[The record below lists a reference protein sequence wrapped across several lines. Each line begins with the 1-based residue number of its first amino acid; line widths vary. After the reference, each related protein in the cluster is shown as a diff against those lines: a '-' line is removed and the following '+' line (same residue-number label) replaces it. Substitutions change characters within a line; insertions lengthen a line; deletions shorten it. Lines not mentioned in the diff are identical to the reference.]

1 MSDAR
6 KVSCC
11 VLFPLIVALAARAAT
26 PEQDGA
32 SPRPSAKAERAA
44 WQWSDEERLKVRFD
58 PVSIRE
64 RSSREATEPYGV
76 QPPNVVRGTSKTT
89 QSVDATAGNLIVGR
103 RNPELL
109 MPFELFN
116 LLIEQ
121 GFTGDAAARA
131 EFRKSVAPQIEATAI
146 APDTF
151 WSAVERAAAPFIRNQ
166 QQERELLAQLNEAKT
181 DEARTAIRQQLK
193 NLQQP
198 QCQQRAAALEA
209 VTKRLGR
216 SVVYRVL
223 YEGIAPSLNVTS
235 VEPDTPARLQFV
247 AGGCR

>member
-1 MSDAR
+1 MNRAWQVFSW
-6 KVSCC
+6 
-11 VLFPLIVALAARAAT
+11 VLFPLVVVLAAHAAT
-26 PEQDGA
+26 PEQDA
-32 SPRPSAKAERAA
+32 SSRTTRTERAA
-44 WQWSDEERLKVRFD
+44 WEWSDEERLKQRFD

-64 RSSREATEPYGV
+64 RTSREATEPYGV
-76 QPPNVVRGTSKTT
+76 QPPKVVRGASNTT

-109 MPFELFN
+109 MPFELFSF
-116 LLIEQ
+116 LIAQ

-131 EFRKSVAPQIEATAI
+131 AFRKSVAPQIEATAI
-146 APDTF
+146 APEAF
-151 WSAVERAAAPFIRNQ
+151 WSAVEEAAAAFIRNQ
-166 QQERELLAQLNEAKT
+166 QQEGALLSQLNEAKT
-181 DEARTAIRQQLK
+181 DEGRTAIRQQLK

-235 VEPDTPARLQFV
+235 VEPDTAARLQFV
-247 AGGCR
+247 ARGCR